1 MASKAILSI
10 IIIILMLSVGPIPA
24 TNMHATDNHELR
36 EPVLEPTILNT
47 KDDGPTSRV
56 SVSFQRELTTSEI
69 LRLENMGIS
78 FGSNP
83 QHIGPVYIV
92 EASERAI
99 YTLASY
105 PLYRTAEPLKS
116 QNYYSPRDV
125 SIVETYANQ
134 AWSMEDYDLQKLTG
148 KDILIAD
155 LDTGIQW
162 RHPDFFFADG
172 GQFAWFDNNT
182 NSQFDNGTDGVDLN
196 SDSIISNNETLYT
209 IDTNSNGAFETDIDW
224 IWLDNGTS
232 MGSTDDGD
240 TFFVVND
247 TNSNNVLNVGEH
259 LVALSTPKTKYIV
272 ETNGISTIVW
282 ERGVNLTSST
292 HYDTHGHGTGV
303 AGILNGGQLGYRKF
317 VGVAPDADVMAI
329 NVFGTYGLTVE
340 DGLIWARDHGADVI
354 IIELGS
360 WTYEFLDGSSN
371 VEQMIDSLT
380 ASGIP
385 VIVPAGNLFGGMRHA
400 GPRTGFSN
408 IIFSTR
414 FIVPSGLGISELYIT
429 ILCNAPVTQAQIT
442 IHEPVPTGT
451 VPHILNPGVGYNN
464 WTSSAATLN
473 VTVQSFIAKSTRG
486 TSMIAIDIQGTIKDT
501 VPWIVDILNPN
512 TTSYHFYIAD
522 DMTSWSGG
530 VGWHPSDSLSDQ
542 FTITWPSTADTAISV
557 ASYMSRNLWSPGYG
571 NIAPYSS
578 SGPRIDGVPK
588 MSIAAPGGWDVVS
601 SWSSDSTWASW
612 MTGVGGLPLY
622 PMFGGYQLFSGTS
635 AAGPHVAGA
644 VALLLQLNKDCGP
657 LAKSIIEASAYTDG
671 YTGSLTPYPG
681 TANNAWGYG
690 KLNVSRAVL
699 EARNVPLIHDIDQ
712 NPQSPQYFDSVTV
725 SANISNCDYVAFSWT
740 DDNWGSQ
747 TLVNM
752 TLSGGIYSTS
762 LPVRSYGYDIHYLI
776 MSVNT
781 SAISSLNLPFSYA
794 VDDRIV
800 PVLSSI
806 LSNATASIY
815 DGEYVM
821 VQVNASEPLNASG
834 LVSVHLEVTFDN
846 WIHTNIF
853 SMTNSSGQ
861 FTGFIMPAPVGLIV
875 KYHVRAIDF
884 AGNAAVSAD
893 SSYTVQPPTSG
904 VTTTGPG
911 TLPTTTTGVIPYI
924 LSNPFL
930 IIGGAII
937 FVLIVCIIMRHRR

>member
-1 MASKAILSI
+1 
-10 IIIILMLSVGPIPA
+10 
-24 TNMHATDNHELR
+24 
-36 EPVLEPTILNT
+36 
-47 KDDGPTSRV
+47 
-56 SVSFQRELTTSEI
+56 
-69 LRLENMGIS
+69 
-78 FGSNP
+78 
-83 QHIGPVYIV
+83 
-92 EASERAI
+92 
-99 YTLASY
+99 
-105 PLYRTAEPLKS
+105 
-116 QNYYSPRDV
+116 
-125 SIVETYANQ
+125 
-134 AWSMEDYDLQKLTG
+134 
-148 KDILIAD
+148 
-155 LDTGIQW
+155 
-162 RHPDFFFADG
+162 
-172 GQFAWFDNNT
+172 
-182 NSQFDNGTDGVDLN
+182 
-196 SDSIISNNETLYT
+196 
-209 IDTNSNGAFETDIDW
+209 
-224 IWLDNGTS
+224 
-232 MGSTDDGD
+232 
-240 TFFVVND
+240 
-247 TNSNNVLNVGEH
+247 
-259 LVALSTPKTKYIV
+259 
-272 ETNGISTIVW
+272 
-282 ERGVNLTSST
+282 
-292 HYDTHGHGTGV
+292 
-303 AGILNGGQLGYRKF
+303 
-317 VGVAPDADVMAI
+317 
-329 NVFGTYGLTVE
+329 
-340 DGLIWARDHGADVI
+340 
-354 IIELGS
+354 
-360 WTYEFLDGSSN
+360 
-371 VEQMIDSLT
+371 
-380 ASGIP
+380 
-385 VIVPAGNLFGGMRHA
+385 
-400 GPRTGFSN
+400 
-408 IIFSTR
+408 
-414 FIVPSGLGISELYIT
+414 
-429 ILCNAPVTQAQIT
+429 
-442 IHEPVPTGT
+442 
-451 VPHILNPGVGYNN
+451 
-464 WTSSAATLN
+464 
-473 VTVQSFIAKSTRG
+473 
-486 TSMIAIDIQGTIKDT
+486 
-501 VPWIVDILNPN
+501 
-512 TTSYHFYIAD
+512 
-522 DMTSWSGG
+522 
-530 VGWHPSDSLSDQ
+530 
-542 FTITWPSTADTAISV
+542 
-557 ASYMSRNLWSPGYG
+557 
-571 NIAPYSS
+571 
-578 SGPRIDGVPK
+578 
-588 MSIAAPGGWDVVS
+588 
-601 SWSSDSTWASW
+601 

-911 TLPTTTTGVIPYI
+911 ALPTTTTGVIPYI